1 MSAPALPA
9 HSGASPTIQAM
20 PQRAAALA
28 CAFATAFCA
37 ALAGLPLAARA
48 AAGPA
53 AAAPGA
59 AQPGIGPQPLTA
71 ASPHIEGDGT
81 QAEAIRRLR
90 DQAAGLQSAGGM
102 PGPRPPVGAPPT
114 ATQRS
119 PNTPPPSSAARDAA
133 WLLGLLALHGIGMP
147 ADGAQARQWFEAAQR
162 AGHPLAAAGLAWCAI
177 DGCGSAPD
185 PAAARPWI
193 AQLRGADP
201 ALALYLDWWVASQLA
216 PLQVAARAESRAP
229 GTAGTQQALLSRAA
243 RAGSAGA
250 LNELALEN
258 LAQGRS
264 RMAQEQFRHAALRS
278 PAAAANLLRLTA
290 WPQDEAMSPP
300 GNTIAR
306 SSGPGTPS
314 ARPTVQTTAGNT
326 VTAPSHQDAE
336 ALFLQAQRFHRGEGV
351 PSNYAEAIRLYQS
364 AAAKGSAP
372 AQRMLELIYSRPGP
386 GGGVDIGWMQQL
398 AQFKVTQPGFLLPAL
413 PAPGPQPW
421 MRDATPLYEL
431 LPPQW
436 RPATAD

>member
-1 MSAPALPA
+1 MSLR
-9 HSGASPTIQAM
+9 G
-20 PQRAAALA
+20 AALFGA
-28 CAFATAFCA
+28 LATALA
-37 ALAGLPLAARA
+37 AGLAGPSLTAHA

-53 AAAPGA
+53 AAAPGD
-59 AQPGIGPQPLTA
+59 AQPRIGPQPLTA

-81 QAEAIRRLR
+81 QAETIQRLR
-90 DQAAGLQSAGGM
+90 DQASGLRSAGGL
-102 PGPRPPVGAPPT
+102 PGPRPPVGAPPK
-114 ATQRS
+114 ASQRGPAS
-119 PNTPPPSSAARDAA
+119 PLPAGAARDAA

-162 AGHPLAAAGLAWCAI
+162 GGHPLAAAGLAWCAI
-177 DGCGSAPD
+177 DGCGSVPD

-216 PLQVAARAESRAP
+216 PLELAARPESRAP
-229 GTAGTQQALLSRAA
+229 GTAGAQQALLARAA

-264 RMAQEQFRHAALRS
+264 RMAQEQFRQAARRS

-290 WPQDEAMSPP
+290 WPLDEVTRPP
-300 GNTIAR
+300 SHVIAR
-306 SSGPGTPS
+306 NSGPGTPS
-314 ARPTVQTTAGNT
+314 ARPTVQTAAGNA

-351 PSNYAEAIRLYQS
+351 PSNYAEAIRLYQL
-364 AAAKGSAP
+364 AASKGSAP
-372 AQRMLELIYSRPGP
+372 AQRMLELIYSRPSP

-398 AQFKVTQPGFLLPAL
+398 AHFKVTQPGALLPAL

-436 RPATAD
+436 RPATAH